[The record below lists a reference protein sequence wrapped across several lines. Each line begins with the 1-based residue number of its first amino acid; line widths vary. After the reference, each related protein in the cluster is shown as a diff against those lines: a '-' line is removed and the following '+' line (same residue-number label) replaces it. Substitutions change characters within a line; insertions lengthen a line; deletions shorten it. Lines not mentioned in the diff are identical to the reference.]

1 MRPDLDIDLLRSFA
15 AVADAKQFTL
25 AAERLNRTQSAV
37 SMQIQRLESAVAT
50 KLFHRGRRQV
60 RLTSDGEKLRAYA
73 HRMLRLNDE
82 ALAAFGQAALQGRI
96 RFAATDTSM
105 CYLPPVLS
113 RFAESYPLIE
123 LEIDCKRSWDALEAL
138 DAGEHDLALVTQSR
152 GRPDGEVVRREP
164 LVWAAARGSAAGT
177 VDPLPLAL
185 FGKGC
190 IYREAATDALD
201 KSGRKWR
208 HAYDSPSRDG
218 LAVAVSAG
226 LAVTIVPQ
234 SAMPANWMPLGAEE
248 GFPALPEIEIQLYLR
263 HVWGDDIP
271 APVAAFA
278 ETIRAELSRGQLPA
292 GN

>member
-37 SMQIQRLESAVAT
+37 SMQIQRLENAVAT

-123 LEIDCKRSWDALEAL
+123 LEIDCKRSWHALEAL
-138 DAGEHDLALVTQSR
+138 DAGEHDLALVTQSQ
-152 GRPDGEVVRREP
+152 GRPRREVVRREA
-164 LVWAAARGSAAGT
+164 LVWAAARGSAAGA

-201 KSGRKWR
+201 RCGRKWR

-234 SAMPANWMPLGAEE
+234 STMPANWMPLGAED
-248 GFPALPEIEIQLYLR
+248 GFPPLPEIEIQLYLR
-263 HVWGDDIP
+263 HVWGDTVP

-278 ETIRAELSRGQLPA
+278 DTVRAELKRNASPA
-292 GN
+292 PI

>member
-82 ALAAFGQAALQGRI
+82 TLAAFGQTALQGRI

-113 RFAESYPLIE
+113 RFAESFPLIE
-123 LEIDCKRSWDALEAL
+123 LEIDCKRSWDALDAL
-138 DAGEHDLALVTQSR
+138 EAGEHDLALVTQSR
-152 GRPDGEVVRREP
+152 GRTKGEVVRREP
-164 LVWAAARGSAAGT
+164 LAWAAARGSAAGA

-234 SAMPANWMPLGAEE
+234 SAMPANWMPLGADD
-248 GFPALPEIEIQLYLR
+248 GFPPLPEIEIQLYLR
-263 HVWGDDIP
+263 HVWADAVP

-278 ETIRAELSRGQLPA
+278 DTIRTELSRNRVPA
-292 GN
+292 EI